1 MLRSGAQDADGLD
14 VTSVATTTE
23 TTRAGIDEILMPGA
37 IVPVYQPIV
46 RIQDRHI
53 IGYEA
58 LARFPGAAVQ
68 RAPDEWF
75 ALADVHELRLEL
87 EVACWNAISEAGA
100 PPDGGMLFVNTSP
113 ATLVDRRLEAVRDRL
128 PARLVVEL
136 TEQEAVADYELLRAS
151 LQRWSNDGVRLAID
165 DTGAGYSSLRH
176 VLQLSPEF
184 LKVDRSIIS
193 GVDVDRSRRALVWSL
208 VAFAR
213 EVGATVIAEG
223 VEHIAELHVLE
234 EAGVPLVQGW
244 LFGRPGPPWMRID
257 APPTRHGTTSTVEE
271 GESSAPPTSSPT
283 PESARFDRA
292 LAGAAD
298 GVAAANA
305 ACEHLFRMGQ
315 MIPSVYIERDGLL
328 RCVAQRGYWQILD
341 GIPVDTGLLANA
353 MRHSKPI
360 LYRDVGD
367 DADFLASAPG
377 IVDEMA
383 VPLVVGGRT
392 IGGLNVE
399 SLSQLTATAESAI
412 SDCGVRLVRRLDQL
426 GIVHVDSA
434 MHRLARSTKRLAGL
448 SDLDAVRAESVEM
461 AREISQMDSALL
473 VQLDGVL
480 TVVAAV
486 GPLAPAFRSMPATDV
501 ALLATMVSRV
511 SSCYTAGDLSG
522 RAVAG
527 TETLREAGAAEVAVI
542 PLISLGRRSG
552 FLLVANTSP
561 MRLSTDQIEPLELLA
576 SETARSLDLAATVAE
591 LRHRASSDPLTGLGN
606 HSAFHEALRNRE
618 GHCAVAIMDLDHF
631 KAVNDGEGH
640 LAGDRLLRRVAKAIR
655 ASIGGAGSAYR
666 IGGDEF
672 AAILPDA
679 ELADAR
685 AIGTVVCDAVNS
697 ILASH
702 GASVSI
708 GITVGPPAEPAHELV
723 DRADRH
729 LYRAKRAG
737 RGGVHAA

>member
-1 MLRSGAQDADGLD
+1 R
-14 VTSVATTTE
+14 
-23 TTRAGIDEILMPGA
+23 P
-37 IVPVYQPIV
+37 
-46 RIQDRHI
+46 
-53 IGYEA
+53 
-58 LARFPGAAVQ
+58 
-68 RAPDEWF
+68 PDEWF
-75 ALADVHELRLEL
+75 ALADVDGRRLDL
-87 EVACWNAISEAGA
+87 EVACWNAFAEAGP

-128 PARLVVEL
+128 PARLVIEL
-136 TEQEAVADYELLRAS
+136 TEQEAVADYELLRRR

-165 DTGAGYSSLRH
+165 DIGAGYSSLRH

-184 LKVDRSIIS
+184 LKLDRSIIS
-193 GVDVDRSRRALVWSL
+193 GIDADRSRRALVCSL

-223 VEHIAELHVLE
+223 VEHTAELDVLE

-257 APPTRHGTTSTVEE
+257 APPARRHTTSAADGTTNHGSMPAGSEC
-271 GESSAPPTSSPT
+271 SHTS
-283 PESARFDRA
+283 ESARFDRA

-353 MRHSKPI
+353 VSHSKRI
-360 LYRDVGD
+360 LYRDVSD

-399 SLSQLTATAESAI
+399 SSSRLTATAESAI
-412 SDCGVRLVRRLDQL
+412 SDCGVRLARRLDQL

-473 VQLDGVL
+473 VQLDGML

-486 GPLAPAFRSMPATDV
+486 GPLALAFRSMPATDI

-527 TETLREAGAAEVAVI
+527 TETLREAGAAEIAVV

-561 MRLSTDQIEPLELLA
+561 MRLSTDEIEPLELLA
-576 SETARSLDLAATVAE
+576 SETAQSLELAATVAE

-606 HSAFHEALRNRE
+606 HSAFYAALRNRE

-631 KAVNDGEGH
+631 KTVNDGEGH
-640 LAGDRLLRRVAKAIR
+640 LAGDRLLRRVGKAIR
-655 ASIGGAGSAYR
+655 TSIGREGDAYR

-672 AAILPDA
+672 AAILPD
-679 ELADAR
+679 LDLPGAR
-685 AIGTVVCDAVNS
+685 AVGDRICGAVNS
-697 ILASH
+697 ILESH

-708 GITVGPPAEPAHELV
+708 GLTLRRPHEPTHAVV
-723 DRADRH
+723 DRADRS

-737 RGGVHAA
+737 RGRVAVA